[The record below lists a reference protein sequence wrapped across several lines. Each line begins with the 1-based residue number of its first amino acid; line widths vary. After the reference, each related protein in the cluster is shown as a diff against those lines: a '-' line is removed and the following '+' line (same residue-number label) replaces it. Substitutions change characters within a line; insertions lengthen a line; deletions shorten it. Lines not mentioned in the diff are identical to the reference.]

1 MKVLEKR
8 KPEEGKR
15 LSSEWTDM
23 SYCGGRSK
31 EDGEFVQDMAC
42 GHCNCL
48 FRISQADMRSLA
60 FLIQISE
67 DKFECPSCSG
77 KISNKIIRY
86 CFDINVDT
94 VGTFDKLTVGEQ
106 DVLMA
111 LSHIKE
117 RDAINYSLRNMF

>member
-8 KPEEGKR
+8 KPEAGKR

-23 SYCGGRSK
+23 SYCGGRNK

-48 FRISQADMRSLA
+48 FRISQTDMRSA
-60 FLIQISE
+60 GFLKTISE
-67 DKFECPSCSG
+67 DEFECPSCSG

-86 CFDINVDT
+86 YFDTNVGT
-94 VGTFDKLTVGEQ
+94 VGTFDKLTAGEQ

-111 LSHIKE
+111 LAHVKE
-117 RDAINYSLRNMF
+117 RDAINYSLRNQF